1 MSLDVSVSADG
12 VRSPLS
18 RARIADVARVA
29 LRGEGV
35 RHALLS
41 ITLLSPRAIAA
52 MNRRHLSHSGATDVI
67 SFGFARVGPTDPVV
81 GDVYIAPDVAAANAR
96 AARIPVR
103 EEIARLVVH
112 GVLHVLG
119 HDHPDEQREQSEMW
133 QHQERHIRAALRA
146 LGREG
151 TSERSR

>member
-12 VRSPLS
+12 VRSPLG
-18 RARIADVARVA
+18 RARVADVARVA

-52 MNRRHLSHSGATDVI
+52 MNRRHLNHPGPTDVI
-67 SFGFARVGPTDPVV
+67 SFGFARVSQTDSVV
-81 GDVYIAPDVAAANAR
+81 GDIYIAPDIAAANAR
-96 AARIPVR
+96 AAGIPAR

-119 HDHPDEQREQSEMW
+119 HDHPDEGREQSAMW
-133 QHQERHIRAALRA
+133 KRQERHLRAALRA
-146 LGREG
+146 LDR
-151 TSERSR
+151 ERSR